1 MSNMSKKVDAMVK
14 KILENVSRI
23 NDEEILAS
31 ILVYTSLAAK
41 NPHETKAKAAAL
53 TAPKPKTPIPAP
65 QAIATEARILEYEF
79 KEKKMIAI
87 QTNGKPDEGLL
98 DTLRAFR
105 AKRMMSYYANVPLNP
120 FGNKNPFWAG
130 PANDEVKATLMA
142 VA

>member
-1 MSNMSKKVDAMVK
+1 MSKKVDAMVK

-53 TAPKPKTPIPAP
+53 TAPKPKILIPAP
-65 QAIATEARILEYEF
+65 APEKTATEARILEYTF
-79 KEKKMIAI
+79 KDKAMVAI
-87 QTNGKPDEGLL
+87 QTNGKPDEVLL
-98 DTLRAFR
+98 ETLRAFR
-105 AKRMMSYYANVPLNP
+105 AKRMMSYYSHVPSNP
-120 FGNKNPFWAG
+120 FGNSSPFWAG
-130 PANDEVKATLMA
+130 PACDEVKNTLMA

>member
-1 MSNMSKKVDAMVK
+1 MSKKTDALVK
-14 KILENVSRI
+14 KILDNIAKI

-87 QTNGKPDEGLL
+87 QTNGKPDEALL

>member
-1 MSNMSKKVDAMVK
+1 MSKKTDALVK
-14 KILENVSRI
+14 KILDNISKI

-31 ILVYTSLAAK
+31 IMVFTSLAAK

-53 TAPKPKTPIPAP
+53 TAPKPKTLIPAP
-65 QAIATEARILEYEF
+65 EKIATEARILEYTF
-79 KEKKMIAI
+79 KDKAMVAI

-98 DTLRAFR
+98 ETLRAFR
-105 AKRMMSYYANVPLNP
+105 AKRQMAYYANVPLNP

-130 PANDEVKATLMA
+130 PANDEVKAALMA

>member
-1 MSNMSKKVDAMVK
+1 MSKKVDAMVK

-41 NPHETKAKAAAL
+41 NPHETKAKAAAM
-53 TAPKPKTPIPAP
+53 TAPKPKTLIPAP
-65 QAIATEARILEYEF
+65 QAIATEARILEYKF
-79 KEKKMIAI
+79 KDKDMVAI
-87 QTNGKPDEGLL
+87 QTNGKPDEALL

-105 AKRMMSYYANVPLNP
+105 ARRMMSYYSHVPSNP
-120 FGNKNPFWAG
+120 FGNSNPFWAG
-130 PANDEVKATLMA
+130 PACDEVKNTLMA